1 MVIIIQGVLG
11 IISIL
16 ARGDSSSDNNTIV
29 LPQPLYSP
37 DLAFVD
43 FFPSSSHPSRDED
56 LTHLRRLF
64 TNHWRNYS
72 GFWKTLSTVEAPL
85 GEVKRKRLNKF

>member
-37 DLAFVD
+37 DLALAT
-43 FFPSSSHPSRDED
+43 FFQVQV
-56 LTHLRRLF
+56 THQEMRI
-64 TNHWRNYS
+64 
-72 GFWKTLSTVEAPL
+72 
-85 GEVKRKRLNKF
+85 